1 MASAQTTNKSRA
13 PFESVYVYLLLAL
26 IGYMVADL
34 AILSFRDKMI
44 PTTPPPAKQ
53 RRMRI
58 AAPPPDR
65 NYFGV
70 IANRNIF
77 NSDGVI
83 PDPLGRGPGQ
93 DDADPVPS
101 GLPLTLIGTLV
112 HANPA
117 RSVASIQ
124 QKSQNEVLAVRA
136 DEEIPGMARITK
148 IERNKVVFRNL
159 ENQRLEFIEIITES
173 RLSFGMAQP
182 SATGTSAINQASDT
196 EFEVKRSEIDRLTS
210 NLGDLLQQAR
220 AIPNMRN
227 GRLDGFI
234 IADIQKGSIF
244 EKLGI
249 RQNDV
254 IKSVNGETIDSP
266 AKAMELYQ
274 ALRSNSTQIN
284 LQLERDGRSENF
296 TYSIK

>member
-1 MASAQTTNKSRA
+1 MPAKSRA

-26 IGYMVADL
+26 IGYMIADL
-34 AILSFRDKMI
+34 GILSVRDKMI
-44 PTTPPPAKQ
+44 ITTPPPAKQ

-58 AAPPPDR
+58 AGPPPDR
-65 NYFGV
+65 NYYGV

-77 NSDGVI
+77 NSDGLI
-83 PDPLGRGPGQ
+83 PDPMGAKEGGQ
-93 DDADPVPS
+93 DADPVPS
-101 GLPLTLIGTLV
+101 ALPLNLVGTLV
-112 HANPA
+112 HANPL

-124 QKSQNEVLAVRA
+124 LKSKNEVDAFRVN
-136 DEEIPGMARITK
+136 EEIESMARVTG

-159 ENQRLEFIEIITES
+159 ENQRLEYIEIKTES
-173 RLSFGMAQP
+173 RLSFGMSGPPKA
-182 SATGTSAINQASDT
+182 AGEIMQASET
-196 EFEVKRSEIDRLTS
+196 EFEIKRTEIDRLTS

-249 RQNDV
+249 KQNDV

-274 ALRSNSTQIN
+274 ALRSNSSQVN
-284 LQLERDGRSENF
+284 LQLERDGRTENF
-296 TYSIK
+296 TYTIK